1 MYLEEK
7 DVKAFLSILTGGF
20 DDFEAQ
26 LDLLYKGMVKKAAL
40 HDVVKNTSTQFNWGV
55 KDGSEVVKLN
65 SALK

>member
-1 MYLEEK
+1 MADRKLLIISEGVLMYLEEK

-40 HDVVKNTSTQFNWGV
+40 HDVVKNTSAQFN
-55 KDGSEVVKLN
+55 
-65 SALK
+65 